1 MMNRIAPTI
10 SRSET
15 IMAELLKDTSPH
27 RILIVDDE
35 KAIRM
40 MLLDYLENK
49 YEIITA
55 ETGEEA
61 LAILQHS
68 RFDLV
73 ISDINMPGMS
83 GPQLLLEIRT
93 RYPGTKTALIT
104 AYNVDEYIKTAKEYS
119 ITNIIP
125 KTVPFNFSE
134 LDFIVYG
141 LVTGDIFGL
150 SRYLLDNGTILETH
164 IIKSTSDARKIQD
177 HLVDLFESKFGTSG
191 DMKLILDEII
201 TNAMYHAPTHADGTE
216 KYQEFNDIVLE
227 PHEYIHLECGFDQ
240 EKYAVAV
247 TDCQGR
253 LTKETVLFKIDRQ
266 ITGEGLLDDSG
277 RGIHM
282 SRLFADRMII
292 NIDPNKKTEV
302 IIINYFSN
310 KYRGYKPLYINEL

>member
-1 MMNRIAPTI
+1 MVEPQK
-10 SRSET
+10 
-15 IMAELLKDTSPH
+15 KDSSY

-40 MLLDYLENK
+40 MLLDYLEND
-49 YEIITA
+49 YEIVTA

-61 LAILQHS
+61 LGILQQS

-73 ISDINMPGMS
+73 ISDINMPGMN
-83 GPQLLLEIRT
+83 GPQLLSQIRLK
-93 RYPGTKTALIT
+93 YPGTKTALIT

-125 KTVPFNFSE
+125 KTVPFNFTE
-134 LDFIVYG
+134 LDFIVHG

-150 SRYLLDNGTILETH
+150 SRYLLSEGKILETH
-164 IIKSTSDARKIQD
+164 IIKSSADARIVQD
-177 HLVDLFESKFGTSG
+177 HLIELFETKFGTAG

-201 TNAMYHAPTHADGTE
+201 TNALYHAPTFDDGTE
-216 KYQEFNDIVLE
+216 KYQEFNDVELE
-227 PHEYIHLECGFDQ
+227 PHEYIHIECGFDE

-253 LTKETVLFKIDRQ
+253 LTKETVLYKIERQ

-282 SRLFADRMII
+282 SRLFADRMVI

-302 IIINYFSN
+302 ILINYFSN